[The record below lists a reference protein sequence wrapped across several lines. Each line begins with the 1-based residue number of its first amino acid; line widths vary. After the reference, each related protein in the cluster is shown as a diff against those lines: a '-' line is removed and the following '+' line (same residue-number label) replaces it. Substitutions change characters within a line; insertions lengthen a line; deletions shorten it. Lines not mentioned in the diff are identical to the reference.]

1 MVVANIDQINN
12 NNMRMTEINTYY
24 GEQYK
29 SYIELI
35 KSIIWFSLPILIL
48 SILKQKELLP
58 ESILNL
64 LIGLVLLMGI
74 SYTLWIYYDFS
85 RRSNMNFSEYEWDFS
100 KPAKSD
106 EKPSTIVK
114 DENGMKSLSET
125 LGMGCIGMECCSD
138 GMTYDPV
145 LNKCVS
151 PMGMPDA
158 KAQVTAVASSTLTA
172 TASVPSSVPAAVPAN
187 AVTTTPAHLD
197 NYSRKGSEKGYC
209 RTTGNSMPP
218 GSVQKQTKEASYTL
232 ESCAKSCDDNKQ
244 FCTGFDIN
252 KSGECY
258 NWNFQ
263 SKNAYEIQQ
272 GSDANMGCWIN
283 KTLKD

>member
-12 NNMRMTEINTYY
+12 NNMRMTEVNTYY

-64 LIGLVLLMGI
+64 LIGLILLMGI

-106 EKPSTIVK
+106 DKPSTMVK
-114 DENGMKSLSET
+114 DENGMKSLSDT

-151 PMGMPDA
+151 QMGMP
-158 KAQVTAVASSTLTA
+158 VVASSKST
-172 TASVPSSVPAAVPAN
+172 PSIYNNIGCWGDKAERAMPVLEGADPSITGDYKKREDSIVKCY
-187 AVTTTPAHLD
+187 
-197 NYSRKGSEKGYC
+197 NYAKSKGYKYFGIQDGGHC
-209 RTTGNSMPP
+209 Q
-218 GSVQKQTKEASYTL
+218 GSNNLAEAQKYGPSTVCSNGKGGPWAN
-232 ESCAKSCDDNKQ
+232 DV
-244 FCTGFDIN
+244 
-252 KSGECY
+252 
-258 NWNFQ
+258 
-263 SKNAYEIQQ
+263 YEI
-272 GSDANMGCWIN
+272 
-283 KTLKD
+283 L